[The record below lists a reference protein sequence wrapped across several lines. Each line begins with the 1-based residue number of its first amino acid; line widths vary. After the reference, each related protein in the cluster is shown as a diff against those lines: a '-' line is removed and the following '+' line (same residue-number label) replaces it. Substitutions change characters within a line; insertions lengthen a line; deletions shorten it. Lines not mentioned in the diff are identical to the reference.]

1 MLFQI
6 KSYLQFLWNSKNEHG
21 VHSPFVFHL
30 ITKCFYDTTEMK
42 PYFSDFQIK
51 RKKEKLLNRVFHY
64 FEFQEGLY
72 FSENK
77 TSTASCDVKIDVVFI
92 DVAYFNANTIAL
104 DAILSKINNDT
115 CFIFDGIY
123 RNSTNNLLW
132 KSIVYDPS
140 FTVTVDTF
148 IYGFAFVRK
157 EQERTF
163 RNSSLIFQCNTLK
176 KVM

>member
-1 MLFQI
+1 MLFQF

-30 ITKCFYDTTEMK
+30 VTKCFYDKTEMK
-42 PYFSDFQIK
+42 LYSSNFQIK
-51 RKKEKLLNRVFHY
+51 TNKEKLLNRMFHY

-77 TSTASCDVKIDVVFI
+77 IATTSSDTKIDFVFI
-92 DVAYFNANTIAL
+92 DVANFDAKTIFL

-123 RNSTNNLLW
+123 SSSINNLLW
-132 KSIVYDPS
+132 KSIVHHPS
-140 FTVTVDTF
+140 FRVTIDTF
-148 IYGFAFVRK
+148 MYGFAFIRK
-157 EQERTF
+157 EQEKEHFVIR
-163 RNSSLIFQCNTLK
+163 
-176 KVM
+176 V